1 MSEHCLFCRII
12 SREVAADIV
21 AETDDALA
29 FRDADPQAPVHILVV
44 PKQHISSLNDVAD
57 DETVGALATM
67 AKDVA
72 RDAGIA
78 DSGYRTV
85 INTNGNGGQSVFHL
99 HLHVLGGRK
108 LTWPP
113 G

>member
-12 SREVAADIV
+12 QREVAAEIV
-21 AETDDALA
+21 AENKICLA
-29 FRDADPQAPVHILVV
+29 FLDANPEAPLHVLVV
-44 PKQHISSLNDVAD
+44 PKKHVSSLNDVTD
-57 DETVGALATM
+57 VECVGALSMM
-67 AKDVA
+67 AAQVA
-72 RDAGIA
+72 REAGVA

-108 LTWPP
+108 LAWPP

>member
-12 SREVAADIV
+12 QREVAAEIV
-21 AETDDALA
+21 AESESCLA
-29 FRDADPQAPVHILVV
+29 FLDAFPEAPFHVLVV
-44 PKQHISSLNDVAD
+44 PKKHVSSLNDVTD
-57 DETVGALATM
+57 VECVGALSMM
-67 AKDVA
+67 AAQVA
-72 RDAGIA
+72 REGGVA

-108 LTWPP
+108 LAWPP

>member
-12 SREVAADIV
+12 SRDVAAKIV
-21 AETDDALA
+21 AENEDCLA
-29 FRDADPQAPVHILVV
+29 FVDADPQAPFHVLVV
-44 PKQHISSLNDVAD
+44 PKKHISSLNDVAD
-57 DETVGALATM
+57 AETAGALALM
-67 AKDVA
+67 AAHVA
-72 RDAGIA
+72 REAGVA

>member
-12 SREVAADIV
+12 RREVDADIV
-21 AETDDALA
+21 AESDECLA
-29 FRDADPQAPVHILVV
+29 FRDADPQAPVHMLVV
-44 PKQHISSLNDVAD
+44 PKKHVTSLNDVAD
-57 DETVGALATM
+57 AGTAGALALM
-67 AKDVA
+67 AAEVA
-72 RDAGIA
+72 REAGIA

>member
-12 SREVAADIV
+12 SREVKADIV
-21 AETDDALA
+21 AENESCLA
-29 FRDADPQAPVHILVV
+29 FKDADPQAAVHILVV
-44 PKQHISSLNDVAD
+44 PKQHVTSLNEVTDTAML
-57 DETVGALATM
+57 GALGAM
-67 AKDVA
+67 AAEVA
-72 RDAGIA
+72 REAGVA

>member
-12 SREVAADIV
+12 RREVAAEIV
-21 AETDDALA
+21 AENDVCLA
-29 FRDADPQAPVHILVV
+29 FKDADPQAPVHILVV
-44 PKQHISSLNDVAD
+44 PKEHVSSLNDVKDAA
-57 DETVGALATM
+57 TAGALALM
-67 AKDVA
+67 AAEVA
-72 RDAGIA
+72 REAGVA

>member
-12 SREVAADIV
+12 RREVAAEIV
-21 AETDDALA
+21 AENDQCLA
-29 FRDADPQAPVHILVV
+29 FKDADPQAPVHVLVV
-44 PKQHISSLNDVAD
+44 PKEHVTSLNEISDAAIMGSLGLMVA
-57 DETVGALATM
+57 E
-67 AKDVA
+67 VA
-72 RDAGIA
+72 RDSGVA

-99 HLHVLGGRK
+99 HVHVLGGRK

>member
-1 MSEHCLFCRII
+1 MSKHCLFCRII
-12 SREVAADIV
+12 RREVASEII
-21 AETDDALA
+21 AENDDCLA
-29 FRDADPQAPVHILVV
+29 FQDADPRAPFHALVV
-44 PKQHISSLNDVAD
+44 PKKHVSSLNDVEDPAM
-57 DETVGALATM
+57 VGALALM
-67 AKDVA
+67 AAQIA
-72 RDAGIA
+72 REAGVA

-85 INTNGNGGQSVFHL
+85 INTNGNGGQSIFHL

>member
-1 MSEHCLFCRII
+1 MSKHCLFCRII
-12 SREVAADIV
+12 RREVASEII
-21 AETDDALA
+21 AENEDCLA
-29 FRDADPQAPVHILVV
+29 FMDADPQAPFHALVV
-44 PKQHISSLNDVAD
+44 PKKHVSSLNDVD
-57 DETVGALATM
+57 DPALVGALAMM
-67 AKDVA
+67 AAQIA
-72 RDAGIA
+72 REAGVA

>member
-12 SREVAADIV
+12 QREVAAEIV
-21 AETDDALA
+21 AESENCLA
-29 FRDADPQAPVHILVV
+29 FLDAFPEAPFHVLIV
-44 PKQHISSLNDVAD
+44 PKKHVSSLNDVTDA
-57 DETVGALATM
+57 ECVGALAMM
-67 AKDVA
+67 AAQVA
-72 RDAGIA
+72 REGGVA

-108 LTWPP
+108 LDWPP

>member
-12 SREVAADIV
+12 SRDVAAEIV
-21 AETDDALA
+21 AENEDCLA
-29 FRDADPQAPVHILVV
+29 FVDADPQAPFHVLVV
-44 PKQHISSLNDVAD
+44 PKKHISSLNDVAD
-57 DETVGALATM
+57 AETAGTLALM
-67 AKDVA
+67 AAHVA
-72 RDAGIA
+72 REAGVA

>member
-12 SREVAADIV
+12 RREVASEII
-21 AETDDALA
+21 AENDDCLA
-29 FRDADPQAPVHILVV
+29 FKDADPQAPFHALVV
-44 PKQHISSLNDVAD
+44 PKEHVSSLNDVD
-57 DETVGALATM
+57 DPAMAGTLAMM
-67 AKDVA
+67 AAQVA
-72 RDAGIA
+72 RDAGVA

>member
-12 SREVAADIV
+12 RREVESEII
-21 AETDDALA
+21 AENDDCLA
-29 FRDADPQAPVHILVV
+29 FADADPQAPFHALVI
-44 PKQHISSLNDVAD
+44 PKKHVSSLNDLD
-57 DETVGALATM
+57 DPALGGALAMM
-67 AKDVA
+67 AAEIA
-72 RDAGIA
+72 REAGVA

>member
-12 SREVAADIV
+12 RREVDAEIV
-21 AETDDALA
+21 AENEDCLA
-29 FRDADPQAPVHILVV
+29 FRDADPQAPVHVLIV
-44 PKQHISSLNDVAD
+44 PKEHVTSLNEVTDVA
-57 DETVGALATM
+57 TVGALATM
-67 AKDVA
+67 AVEVA
-72 RDAGIA
+72 REAGIA
-78 DSGYRTV
+78 DSGYRAV

>member
-1 MSEHCLFCRII
+1 MSKHCLFCRII
-12 SREVAADIV
+12 SREVASDVV
-21 AETDDALA
+21 AENDDCLA
-29 FRDADPQAPVHILVV
+29 FKDADPQAPFHVLVV
-44 PKQHISSLNDVAD
+44 PKKHISSLNDVDA
-57 DETVGALATM
+57 ERIMGALTLM
-67 AKDVA
+67 AAQVA
-72 RDAGIA
+72 REGGVA

-99 HLHVLGGRK
+99 HVHVLGGRK

>member
-1 MSEHCLFCRII
+1 MSKHCLFCRII
-12 SREVAADIV
+12 GREVASEII
-21 AETDDALA
+21 AEDETCLA
-29 FRDADPQAPVHILVV
+29 FRDADPQAPFHALVV
-44 PKQHISSLNDVAD
+44 PKKHVSSLNDVD
-57 DETVGALATM
+57 DPALVGALALM
-67 AKDVA
+67 AAQVA
-72 RDAGIA
+72 REAGVA

>member
-12 SREVAADIV
+12 RREVAAEIV
-21 AETDDALA
+21 AESDECLA
-29 FRDADPQAPVHILVV
+29 FRDADPQAPVHVLVV
-44 PKQHISSLNDVAD
+44 PKEHVSSLNDVDA
-57 DETVGALATM
+57 ETAGAM
-67 AKDVA
+67 AIMARDVA
-72 RDAGIA
+72 RDAGVA
-78 DSGYRTV
+78 DSGYRSV

>member
-1 MSEHCLFCRII
+1 MSKHCLFCRII
-12 SREVAADIV
+12 RREVASEII
-21 AETDDALA
+21 AENEDCLA
-29 FRDADPQAPVHILVV
+29 FKDADPQAPFHALVV
-44 PKQHISSLNDVAD
+44 PKKHVSSLNDVEDPAMP
-57 DETVGALATM
+57 GALAMM
-67 AKDVA
+67 AAQIA
-72 RDAGIA
+72 REAGVA

>member
-12 SREVAADIV
+12 KREVAAEIV
-21 AETDDALA
+21 AESEDCVA

-44 PKQHISSLNDVAD
+44 PRKHVSSLNDVTDAA
-57 DETVGALATM
+57 TAGALALM
-67 AKDVA
+67 AAGVA
-72 RDAGIA
+72 RDAGVA

>member
-12 SREVAADIV
+12 RREVESEII
-21 AETDDALA
+21 AENDDCLA
-29 FRDADPQAPVHILVV
+29 FKDADPQAPFHALVV
-44 PKQHISSLNDVAD
+44 PKKHVSSLNDVD
-57 DETVGALATM
+57 DPAMAGALAMM
-67 AKDVA
+67 AAQVA
-72 RDAGIA
+72 RDAGVA

>member
-12 SREVAADIV
+12 KRDVAADIV
-21 AETDDALA
+21 AESDDCLA
-29 FRDADPQAPVHILVV
+29 FKDAHPEAPVHILVV
-44 PKQHISSLNDVAD
+44 PKKHVTSLNDLSDPSTA
-57 DETVGALATM
+57 GALALM
-67 AKDVA
+67 AAEVA

-108 LTWPP
+108 LDWPP

>member
-1 MSEHCLFCRII
+1 MSEHCLFCRIVT
-12 SREVAADIV
+12 REVAAEIV
-21 AETDDALA
+21 AENEDCLA
-29 FRDADPQAPVHILVV
+29 FKDAHPEAPVHILVI
-44 PKQHISSLNDVAD
+44 PKKHISSLNDLAD
-57 DETVGALATM
+57 GADVGALAMM
-67 AKDVA
+67 AAEVA
-72 RDAGIA
+72 REAGVA

-99 HLHVLGGRK
+99 HMHVLGGRK

>member
-12 SREVAADIV
+12 RREVAAEIV
-21 AETDDALA
+21 AENDECVA

-44 PKQHISSLNDVAD
+44 PKEHVSSLNDVDAK
-57 DETVGALATM
+57 TAGAIAVM
-67 AKDVA
+67 ARDVA
-72 RDAGIA
+72 RSEGVA
-78 DSGYRTV
+78 DSGYRSV

>member
-1 MSEHCLFCRII
+1 MCIRD
-12 SREVAADIV
+12 RIV
-21 AETDDALA
+21 AENETCLA
-29 FRDADPQAPVHILVV
+29 FLDANPEAPLHVLVV
-44 PKQHISSLNDVAD
+44 PKKHVSSLNDVTD
-57 DETVGALATM
+57 VECVGALSMM
-67 AKDVA
+67 AAQVA
-72 RDAGIA
+72 REGGVA

-108 LTWPP
+108 LAWPP

>member
-1 MSEHCLFCRII
+1 MSKHCLFCRII
-12 SREVAADIV
+12 RREVESDIV
-21 AETDDALA
+21 AETDDCLA
-29 FRDADPQAPVHILVV
+29 FRDADPQAPFHVLVI
-44 PKQHISSLNDVAD
+44 PKKHISSLNDVED
-57 DETVGALATM
+57 GQIVGALALM
-67 AKDVA
+67 AAQVA
-72 RDAGIA
+72 RDGGVA

>member
-12 SREVAADIV
+12 RREVPADVV
-21 AETDDALA
+21 AETDDCLA
-29 FRDADPQAPVHILVV
+29 FRDADPQAPFHVLVV
-44 PKQHISSLNDVAD
+44 PKKHISSLNDVTDAA
-57 DETVGALATM
+57 TVGRLATL
-67 AKDVA
+67 AADVA
-72 RDAGIA
+72 RDEGVA

>member
-12 SREVAADIV
+12 RREVESEII
-21 AETDDALA
+21 AENDDCLA
-29 FRDADPQAPVHILVV
+29 FTDADPQAPFHALVI
-44 PKQHISSLNDVAD
+44 PKKHVSSLNDLD
-57 DETVGALATM
+57 DPALGGALAMM
-67 AKDVA
+67 AAEIA
-72 RDAGIA
+72 REAGVA

-108 LTWPP
+108 LDWPP

>member
-12 SREVAADIV
+12 RREVASEII
-21 AETDDALA
+21 AENEDCLA
-29 FRDADPQAPVHILVV
+29 FKDADPQASFHALVV
-44 PKQHISSLNDVAD
+44 PKKHVSSLNDVD
-57 DETVGALATM
+57 DPTLVGALAMM
-67 AKDVA
+67 AAQIA
-72 RDAGIA
+72 REAGVA

>member
-12 SREVAADIV
+12 RREVESEII
-21 AETDDALA
+21 AENDDCLA
-29 FRDADPQAPVHILVV
+29 FIDADPQAPFHALVV
-44 PKQHISSLNDVAD
+44 PKKHVSSLNDVEDPALA
-57 DETVGALATM
+57 GALAMM
-67 AKDVA
+67 AAEIA
-72 RDAGIA
+72 REAGVA

>member
-12 SREVAADIV
+12 SRDVAAKIV
-21 AETDDALA
+21 AENEDCLA
-29 FRDADPQAPVHILVV
+29 FVDADPQAPFHVLVV
-44 PKQHISSLNDVAD
+44 PKKHISSLNDVSDA
-57 DETVGALATM
+57 ETAGTLALM
-67 AKDVA
+67 AAHVA
-72 RDAGIA
+72 REAGVA

>member
-12 SREVAADIV
+12 KREVAAEIV
-21 AETDDALA
+21 AESEDCLA
-29 FRDADPQAPVHILVV
+29 FRDANPEAPLHVLVV
-44 PKQHISSLNDVAD
+44 PKTHVSSLNDVTDGA
-57 DETVGALATM
+57 TAGALAMM
-67 AKDVA
+67 AAQVA
-72 RDAGIA
+72 REAGVA

-108 LTWPP
+108 LSWPP

>member
-12 SREVAADIV
+12 RREVAADIV
-21 AETDDALA
+21 AESDECLA
-29 FRDADPQAPVHILVV
+29 FTDADPQAPVHILVV
-44 PKQHISSLNDVAD
+44 PKKHVSSLNDVTDAA
-57 DETVGALATM
+57 TAGALALM
-67 AKDVA
+67 ASEVA
-72 RDAGIA
+72 RGAGIA

-108 LTWPP
+108 LAWPP

>member
-12 SREVAADIV
+12 SREVAAEIV
-21 AETDDALA
+21 AENDDCLA
-29 FRDADPQAPVHILVV
+29 FADASPEAPLHVLVV
-44 PKQHISSLNDVAD
+44 PKKHVSSLNDVVDA
-57 DETVGALATM
+57 ETAGALAMM
-67 AKDVA
+67 AAQVA
-72 RDAGIA
+72 REAGVA

-108 LTWPP
+108 LSWPP

>member
-12 SREVAADIV
+12 KREVAAEIV
-21 AETDDALA
+21 AESDECLA
-29 FRDADPQAPVHILVV
+29 FKDADPQAPVHVLVV
-44 PKQHISSLNDVAD
+44 PKQHVSSLNDVTDAA
-57 DETVGALATM
+57 TAGALALM
-67 AKDVA
+67 AAEVA
-72 RDAGIA
+72 RAAGIA

-108 LTWPP
+108 LVWPP

>member
-12 SREVAADIV
+12 SRDIAAEIV
-21 AETDDALA
+21 AENEDCLA
-29 FRDADPQAPVHILVV
+29 FVDSDPQAPFHVLVV
-44 PKQHISSLNDVAD
+44 PKKHISSLNDVAD
-57 DETVGALATM
+57 AETAGALALM
-67 AKDVA
+67 AAHVA
-72 RDAGIA
+72 REAGVA
-78 DSGYRTV
+78 DSGYRAV

-99 HLHVLGGRK
+99 HVHVLGGRK

>member
-12 SREVAADIV
+12 RREVAADII
-21 AETDDALA
+21 AENDDCLA
-29 FRDADPQAPVHILVV
+29 FKDADPQAPFHALVV
-44 PKQHISSLNDVAD
+44 PKKHVSSLNDVGDPAM
-57 DETVGALATM
+57 VGALGMM
-67 AKDVA
+67 AAQIA
-72 RDAGIA
+72 RDAGVA

>member
-12 SREVAADIV
+12 RREVTADIV
-21 AETDDALA
+21 AENDECLA

-44 PKQHISSLNDVAD
+44 PKKHISSLNDVGAD
-57 DETVGALATM
+57 TAGAIAVM
-67 AKDVA
+67 ARDVA
-72 RDAGIA
+72 REEGVA
-78 DSGYRTV
+78 DSGYRSV

>member
-12 SREVAADIV
+12 RREIESEII
-21 AETDDALA
+21 AENDACLA
-29 FRDADPQAPVHILVV
+29 FKDADPQAPFHALVV
-44 PKQHISSLNDVAD
+44 PKKHVSSLNDVD
-57 DETVGALATM
+57 DPAMAGALAIM
-67 AKDVA
+67 AAEIA
-72 RDAGIA
+72 REAGVA

>member
-12 SREVAADIV
+12 KREVAADIV
-21 AETDDALA
+21 AESEHCLA
-29 FRDADPQAPVHILVV
+29 FRDASPEAPLHVLVV
-44 PKQHISSLNDVAD
+44 PKKHVSSLNDVTD
-57 DETVGALATM
+57 VECVGALSMM
-67 AKDVA
+67 AAQVA
-72 RDAGIA
+72 REGGVA

-108 LTWPP
+108 LAWPP

>member
-12 SREVAADIV
+12 SREVEADIV

-44 PKQHISSLNDVAD
+44 PKQHISSLNDVSDAD
-57 DETVGALATM
+57 KAGALAMM